1 MSDAETENLVRGFIR
16 YLETLNKLKRT
27 LQERRLKVKISVI
40 LLELGLLCEA
50 CSSSHVKLI
59 ALPV

>member
-40 LLELGLLCEA
+40 LLLLGL
-50 CSSSHVKLI
+50 
-59 ALPV
+59 